1 MMLKRFSISI
11 LKVLGIELSTSKLTG
26 ESMPI
31 HTYLRFHKDRRSKRN
46 LIGSTVLVLLLWVT
60 PTLFADI
67 STLERIAEAER
78 KVSYVGLRVKV
89 KTFSSS
95 RGNRTFEEMVIH
107 KPGDATYR
115 KVVSVVG
122 ERNSAE
128 DSRSRDEHRNDD
140 RRENNENRRD
150 RRERNRD
157 RSEWRQ
163 VRNPFSK
170 KQIEL
175 IAQNYKLE
183 ESPSAEKIANHET
196 DILTITPKF
205 ADRPTK
211 RIFFAREN
219 GVILRVEDLDAEGVL
234 RDMFV
239 YTRISFEPKVV
250 EHKWKIFKKEIKPR
264 PRRTHSISL
273 AEAEKMLKIKPV
285 RPEYMPSGFQLQD
298 VRSIRSRENDAIFL
312 EYSDGLVTFT
322 LFEKTG
328 EPPRLGNW
336 QRREHSEI
344 ELGSTTVYKYQVE
357 STNAFRWS
365 GEKIHFFLVGEVPA
379 TEMQKIVES
388 IIHKAKEK

>member
-1 MMLKRFSISI
+1 MRIRTSLI
-11 LKVLGIELSTSKLTG
+11 L
-26 ESMPI
+26 
-31 HTYLRFHKDRRSKRN
+31 HKNGRSKRN
-46 LIGSTVLVLLLWVT
+46 LLWSAVLAFLLWAP

-95 RGNRTFEEMVIH
+95 RGTRTFEEVVIH
-107 KPGDATYR
+107 KSGDATYR

-122 ERNSAE
+122 ERNSSE
-128 DSRSRDEHRNDD
+128 DARGRNEHRNDN

-175 IAQNYKLE
+175 IAQNYNLE

-196 DILTITPKF
+196 AILTITPKF

-239 YTRISFEPKVV
+239 YTRISFDPKVV
-250 EHKWKIFKKEIKPR
+250 EHKWKACENEIKPR
-264 PRRTHSISL
+264 PRRSHSISL
-273 AEAEKMLKIKPV
+273 AEAEKMFKTKPIQ
-285 RPEYMPSGFQLQD
+285 PEHLPPGFRLQD
-298 VRSIRSRENDAIFL
+298 IRRIKSKENDSIFL
-312 EYSDGLVTFT
+312 EYTDGLVNFT
-322 LFEKTG
+322 LFEKSG
-328 EPPRLGNW
+328 DPPRLGNW

-344 ELGSTTVYKYQVE
+344 ELGGTTVYKYHVE

-379 TEMQKIVES
+379 TEMQKVVES
-388 IIHKAKEK
+388 IIHKGKKK